1 MFLQALYE
9 YAQEHH
15 LLENIPLRGRL
26 IHALIPID
34 SNGLLRSDYLIP
46 LTQSNAKGKEFPGQ
60 ERLMPRF
67 PLTDDNNGG
76 KAYFLADNATA
87 ILGRSHK
94 EDLKNGLDAGDPIWT
109 DPKKGR
115 NPTKSFL
122 HFWQQVQEAYDRT
135 NDLRL
140 KALLVFKTTY
150 LVEKG
155 GRIHSSLPF
164 LEMRTNK
171 SGNKELV
178 AVIGEKEFL
187 PLKTY
192 VLGFSVDG
200 APLTMEV
207 ADDPLREYWF
217 DEYLQ
222 MIDEDDENTES
233 SQLSLTDT
241 VCLITGEIGKP
252 IARSHNPK
260 ITGVPRFENKSLKSS
275 NARLVSF
282 NTEYPA
288 FSSYGFVQGEN
299 APVSVRAASSYAL
312 AINQLL
318 KYEDTSLRI
327 GTLAFCSWAKKLDNV
342 AKQISRLL
350 LRADPEQ
357 ALKFLNSPFAGINNG
372 DVESDRFYTI
382 ALSCP
387 NKGRIAIEY
396 WLNRPIA
403 EAVDNFAIWWDQ
415 LDIVTFGRQEYK
427 YPLSLQNLARST
439 LYLSKENFQDRRRVD
454 YKLIKDRQLR
464 IYRAALEGTSLPIT
478 MLKPILDEFHS
489 ALVKNDEKKPTYPY
503 SRSRFA
509 LIKLILIRNNNR
521 KEEFMPE
528 YQLTDTNDASY
539 NLGCL
544 LAVLE
549 ALQKRSMRAGKTGP
563 EHGADKP
570 NAGIIERY
578 YGQASTAPALVF
590 PYLLSLSRHHLSKLS
605 KGNEKDK
612 RAAKAIEETMINI
625 CKKFKPNPEAPGEP
639 PEFPRLLDLE
649 RQGRFALGFYQ
660 QKAYDIDQARKYKA
674 SQGKEGLDIV
684 DIDES
689 NEVDSGPVE

>member
-15 LLENIPLRGRL
+15 LLDDLPLRGRL

-46 LTQSNAKGKEFPGQ
+46 LTRPNAKGKEIPGQ
-60 ERLMPRF
+60 ERRMPRF
-67 PLTDDNNGG
+67 PGENNGG

-87 ILGRSHK
+87 ILGRALK
-94 EDLKNGLDAGDPIWT
+94 EDLKNDVTPGDPIWI

-115 NPTKSFL
+115 NPTKSFF
-122 HFWQQVQEAYDRT
+122 HFWQQVEEAYDRT
-135 NDLRL
+135 NDMRL
-140 KALLVFKTTY
+140 KALLAFKTTY
-150 LVEKG
+150 LVEQE

-164 LEMRTNK
+164 LEVRTNK

-178 AVIGEKEFL
+178 AIIGEKELL
-187 PLKTY
+187 PLKAY

-200 APLTMEV
+200 TPLTMEV

-222 MIDEDDENTES
+222 MIDEDDQSTES
-233 SQLSLTDT
+233 SRPPLTDT

-260 ITGVPRFENKSLKSS
+260 ITGVPRCENNSLKSS

-288 FSSYGFVQGEN
+288 FSSYGFIQGEN
-299 APVSVRAASSYAL
+299 APVSVMAASSYAL
-312 AINQLL
+312 AINRLL

-327 GTLAFCSWAKKLDNV
+327 GTLVFCSWAKKLDNV

-357 ALKFLNSPFAGINNG
+357 ALKFLQAPFAGINDR
-372 DVESDRFYTI
+372 DVRSDRLYTV

-387 NKGRIAIEY
+387 NKGRIAIDY

-415 LDIVTFGRQEYK
+415 LNIVSLGRREQENR
-427 YPLSLQNLARST
+427 YPLSLNNLARST
-439 LYLSKENFQDRRRVD
+439 LYLSKENTQDRRRVD
-454 YKLIKDRQLR
+454 YKLIKDRQLHL
-464 IYRAALEGTSLPIT
+464 YRAAIEGTNLPIT
-478 MLKPILDEFHS
+478 MLNPILDEFHS
-489 ALVKNDEKKPTYPY
+489 ALVKNDEKKRTYPY
-503 SRSRFA
+503 SQSRFA
-509 LIKLILIRNNNR
+509 LIKLILIRNR

-544 LAVLE
+544 LAKLE
-549 ALQKRSMRAGKTGP
+549 ALQKRAMRAGKAGP
-563 EHGADKP
+563 ERSTDKP

-612 RAAKAIEETMINI
+612 KAAWAIEQSMIDI
-625 CKKFKPNPEAPGEP
+625 CKKFEANPEEPGEP
-639 PEFPRLLDLE
+639 PTFPRFLDLE
-649 RQGRFALGFYQ
+649 HQGRFALGFYQ
-660 QKAYDIDQARKYKA
+660 QKAYDIEQARKYKE
-674 SQGKEGLDIV
+674 SQGKEGLDIA
-684 DIDES
+684 DTDDLDEAD
-689 NEVDSGPVE
+689 NESIE